1 MANVSDV
8 VGLLHR
14 ADWTRLSLAAEV
26 NTGIDPG
33 LSWKS
38 TQAARPPWQAAM
50 PSWLH
55 RDTPEPEGLDGFRSR
70 RRKLLIAPGRRYREE
85 DEDSGWISGCDGERR
100 WDQGGPGEPG
110 AADPE
115 EMSGDPVAPL
125 PALLRPAPLLT
136 GFVLDVRGPV
146 TACGRD
152 AVHVVATPRP
162 SMHDLTG
169 RRHLGLDRI
178 EAIVDTELGILLSRE
193 EFFEDQIVRLSQ
205 LTSLTLNPP
214 EAADESQFRAPPG
227 SVIRQS
233 TKEKQREFYDQ
244 PVWKAYD
251 LAACGLGAW
260 EKHSPF
266 RPGDT
271 TAGFDPEP
279 DMPPDEPG
287 PADPS
292 PVSDELLYLLYR
304 NGSQTPELTATLH
317 QWQDRAAVMSR
328 VISEVA
334 PGMGEGGFGR
344 LLDATS
350 EREPRSHTMATVR
363 TGSHGRYRIDYAVHP
378 RERQAKAIAG
388 DGQRH
393 WSLTQDRLVIGP
405 AASPPGQLATMA
417 DASWLLECNLS
428 GGAEVMA
435 GNRRGY
441 RISITGSVSPLRFL
455 VFFPAEAVVD
465 AELGVL
471 LRLTCYVDGRPATR
485 TELRDVI
492 PGPVEPGVFRLDAPP
507 GVRVVEESGN
517 LLADMVAEAPGP
529 LGAALRTTADAAKRT
544 GEAVTAVRSF
554 LDGLRRQ

>member
-1 MANVSDV
+1 MASVPDV

-14 ADWTRLSLAAEV
+14 ADWTRFSLAAEV
-26 NTGIDPG
+26 STGVDPV

-38 TQAARPPWQAAM
+38 TQAARPPYQ
-50 PSWLH
+50 L
-55 RDTPEPEGLDGFRSR
+55 RKTPEPEGPGGFRSR
-70 RRKLLIAPGRRYREE
+70 RLKLLIAPGRRYREE
-85 DEDSGWISGCDGERR
+85 DEDSGWVSGCDGERR
-100 WDQGGPGEPG
+100 WDQGGPGQPG
-110 AADPE
+110 AADPA

-125 PALLRPAPLLT
+125 PALLCPAPLLS
-136 GFVLDVRGPV
+136 GFILDVRGPV

-162 SMHDLTG
+162 SWHDLMG

-178 EAIVDTELGILLSRE
+178 EAIVDTELGILLDRQ

-214 EAADESQFRAPPG
+214 EAADDSRFGAPPDG
-227 SVIRQS
+227 VIRQS
-233 TKEKQREFYDQ
+233 TREKQRELYDQ
-244 PVWKAYD
+244 PVFKAMG
-251 LAACGLGAW
+251 LAAGGLGAW
-260 EKHSPF
+260 EKYSPF

-271 TAGFDPEP
+271 APTGFDPEP

-304 NGSQTPELTATLH
+304 SGSHTPELTATLH
-317 QWQDRAAVMSR
+317 LWQEMAAVMSR

-344 LLDATS
+344 LLEASS
-350 EREPRSHTMATVR
+350 EREPRIHTMATVR

-378 RERQAKAIAG
+378 RERALKAIAC

-393 WSLTQDRLVIGP
+393 WSLSRDRLLTGP
-405 AASPPGQLATMA
+405 AAPPPVQLADVA
-417 DASWLLECNLS
+417 DASWLLECGLS

-441 RISITGSVSPLRFL
+441 RISITGGVSPRRFL
-455 VFFPAEAVVD
+455 AFFPAEAVVD

-471 LRLTCYVDGRPATR
+471 LRLTCYVDGKPATR
-485 TELRDVI
+485 TELRDVG
-492 PGPVEPGVFRLDAPP
+492 PGPVEPGVFRLSAPP
-507 GVRVVEESGN
+507 GVRVVEQSGN
-517 LLADMVAEAPGP
+517 LLADVAAEAPGP
-529 LGAALRTTADAAKRT
+529 LGAALRTTAGAAKRT

>member
-1 MANVSDV
+1 MASVSDV

-26 NTGIDPG
+26 STGIDPV

-38 TQAARPPWQAAM
+38 AQAAGPRWQ
-50 PSWLH
+50 L
-55 RDTPEPEGLDGFRSR
+55 RKTPEPEGPDGLRSR
-70 RRKLLIAPGRRYREE
+70 RLKLLIAPGRRYREE
-85 DEDSGWISGCDGERR
+85 HEDSGWVSGCDGERR
-100 WDQGGPGEPG
+100 WDQGGSGQPG
-110 AADPE
+110 AQGPA
-115 EMSGDPVAPL
+115 EMSGDPEAPL
-125 PALLRPAPLLT
+125 QALLCPAPLLSA
-136 GFVLDVRGPV
+136 FILDVRGPV
-146 TACGRD
+146 IACGRD

-205 LTSLTLNPP
+205 LTSVTLNPP
-214 EAADESQFRAPPG
+214 EAGDDSRFRAPPG

-233 TKEKQREFYDQ
+233 TREKQREFFDQ
-244 PVWKAYD
+244 PVFKAMGM
-251 LAACGLGAW
+251 AAGGLGAW
-260 EKHSPF
+260 EKYSPF
-266 RPGDT
+266 RAGDT
-271 TAGFDPEP
+271 AAGADPEP
-279 DMPPDEPG
+279 AMPPDEPG

-304 NGSQTPELTATLH
+304 GGGQTPELTATLH
-317 QWQDRAAVMSR
+317 VWQEWAAVMSR

-344 LLDATS
+344 LLEASS
-350 EREPRSHTMATVR
+350 EREPPRTHTMATVR
-363 TGSHGRYRIDYAVHP
+363 TGSDGRYRIDYAFQP
-378 RERQAKAIAG
+378 RERQPKALAC

-393 WSLTQDRLVIGP
+393 WSLTRDRLLTGP
-405 AASPPGQLATMA
+405 AVPPPIQLANVA
-417 DASWLLECNLS
+417 DASWLLECSLS

-441 RISITGSVSPLRFL
+441 RISITRGASPARFL
-455 VFFPAEAVVD
+455 AIFPAEAVVD

-471 LRLTCYVDGRPATR
+471 LRLTCYVDGKPATR

-517 LLADMVAEAPGP
+517 PLADIAAEAPGP
-529 LGAALRTTADAAKRT
+529 LGAALRTTAGAAKRT

-554 LDGLRRQ
+554 LDGLRR

>member
-1 MANVSDV
+1 MASVSDV

-26 NTGIDPG
+26 NTGIDPI
-33 LSWKS
+33 LSWKR
-38 TQAARPPWQAAM
+38 TQATKPPWPQRA
-50 PSWLH
+50 
-55 RDTPEPEGLDGFRSR
+55 TPEPEGPDGIRSR
-70 RRKLLIAPGRRYREE
+70 RLKLLIAPGRRYREE
-85 DEDSGWISGCDGERR
+85 DEDSGWVSGCDGERR
-100 WDQGGPGEPG
+100 WDRGGPGQSST
-110 AADPE
+110 ADPA
-115 EMSGDPVAPL
+115 EMSGDPVAPM
-125 PALLRPAPLLT
+125 PALLCPAPLLT
-136 GFVLDVRGPV
+136 GFILDVRGPA

-169 RRHLGLDRI
+169 RRHRGLDRI

-193 EFFEDQIVRLSQ
+193 EFFEDQIARLSQ

-214 EAADESQFRAPPG
+214 EADDDSQFRAAPG

-233 TKEKQREFYDQ
+233 TREKQQEYFDH
-244 PVWKAYD
+244 PAAKAVNLVLGG
-251 LAACGLGAW
+251 LAAW
-260 EKHSPF
+260 EKHSPS

-271 TAGFDPEP
+271 TARSDPEP

-304 NGSQTPELTATLH
+304 SGSQTPDLTATLH
-317 QWQDRAAVMSR
+317 LWQEMAVVMSR
-328 VISEVA
+328 LIPQVA
-334 PGMGEGGFGR
+334 PGMSEGRFGR
-344 LLDATS
+344 LLEANS
-350 EREPRSHTMATVR
+350 KREPSTHMMATVR
-363 TGSHGRYRIDYAVHP
+363 TGSHGRYRIDYAFQP
-378 RERQAKAIAG
+378 RERHLKAVAC

-393 WSLTQDRLVIGP
+393 WSLYQDRLLTGP
-405 AASPPGQLATMA
+405 AAPLPVQLADVA
-417 DASWLLECNLS
+417 DASWLLECSLS

-441 RISITGSVSPLRFL
+441 RISITGGVSPSRFL
-455 VFFPAEAVVD
+455 AIFPAEAVVD

-471 LRLTCYVDGRPATR
+471 LRLTRYVDGKPATR

-492 PGPVEPGVFRLDAPP
+492 PGPVEPGVFRLAAPP
-507 GVRVVEESGN
+507 GVRVVEATGN
-517 LLADMVAEAPGP
+517 PLADIVAEAPGP
-529 LGAALRTTADAAKRT
+529 LGAALRTTAGAAKRT

>member
-1 MANVSDV
+1 MASVSDV

-26 NTGIDPG
+26 NTGIDPV

-38 TQAARPPWQAAM
+38 TQAAMPPWQ
-50 PSWLH
+50 L
-55 RDTPEPEGLDGFRSR
+55 RKTPEPEGPDGLRSR
-70 RRKLLIAPGRRYREE
+70 RLKLLIAPERRYREE
-85 DEDSGWISGCDGERR
+85 PEDSGWVSGCDGERR
-100 WDQGGPGEPG
+100 WDQGGPGQPG
-110 AADPE
+110 AQDPA
-115 EMSGDPVAPL
+115 EMSGDPVPPL
-125 PALLRPAPLLT
+125 PALLCPAPLLT
-136 GFVLDVRGPV
+136 GFILDVRGPV

-178 EAIVDTELGILLSRE
+178 EAIVDTELGILLSRQ
-193 EFFEDQIVRLSQ
+193 EFFEDQLVRLSQ
-205 LTSLTLNPP
+205 LTSLTMNPP
-214 EAADESQFRAPPG
+214 EAADDSLFRAPPG

-233 TKEKQREFYDQ
+233 TSEKQRESFDH
-244 PVWKAYD
+244 PSWRAID
-251 LAACGLGAW
+251 LVAGGLGAW
-260 EKHSPF
+260 VKHSPS

-271 TAGFDPEP
+271 AAGSDPEP

-292 PVSDELLYLLYR
+292 PISDELLYLLYR

-317 QWQDRAAVMSR
+317 LWQEMAAVTSR
-328 VISEVA
+328 VVMEAA
-334 PGMGEGGFGR
+334 PGMGHGGFGR
-344 LLDATS
+344 LLEASS
-350 EREPRSHTMATVR
+350 EREPRSHTMATIR
-363 TGSHGRYRIDYAVHP
+363 TGSHGRYRIDYAVFP
-378 RERQAKAIAG
+378 RGRAPKAIAC

-393 WSLTQDRLVIGP
+393 WSLTRDRLLTGP
-405 AASPPGQLATMA
+405 AAPPPIQLANVA
-417 DASWLLECNLS
+417 DASWLLECSLS
-428 GGAEVMA
+428 GGTEVTV

-441 RISITGSVSPLRFL
+441 RISITGGVSPSRFL

-471 LRLTCYVDGRPATR
+471 LRLSCYVDGKPAAR
-485 TELRDVI
+485 TELRDI
-492 PGPVEPGVFRLDAPP
+492 GPGPVEPGVFRLDAPP
-507 GVRVVEESGN
+507 GVRVVEASGN

-529 LGAALRTTADAAKRT
+529 LGTALRTTAGAAKRT